1 MDIDEIRS
9 REFPV
14 TENLIYLHH
23 AGISPLPVRS
33 ARRGEAQIRK
43 AVEYGGHNP
52 QAFGE
57 IAQEARAAFASL
69 IGAEEDE
76 IAFVKCTS
84 EGLSFVAAGLPWRPG
99 DNVVTASC
107 EFPSNLYPWL
117 GLERRGVEV
126 RMVDPEE
133 GRLPPG
139 KIMAAADSKTRLVAL
154 SSVQFVTGF
163 RADLDRIGE
172 QCRSRGILLCVDAI
186 QSLGVIPMS
195 VRDTPVDFLAANGH
209 KWLMASEGLGCLYV
223 SKRVMDRLEPVEL
236 GWFSVR
242 SRFDFETIDF
252 TLDPTARRFEP
263 SPHSHIGLA
272 ILAESL
278 HLLQETGIE
287 SIRRRVFGLVD
298 HLAGRLDSSWKVLSP
313 MDEKERSG
321 IFTFCV
327 PGCDSKALVK
337 KLLDRGVV
345 TAPRGGG
352 IRVSPHFYNTPGDMD
367 AFLERLRDC
376 LAGR

>member
-1 MDIDEIRS
+1 
-9 REFPV
+9 
-14 TENLIYLHH
+14 
-23 AGISPLPVRS
+23 
-33 ARRGEAQIRK
+33 
-43 AVEYGGHNP
+43 
-52 QAFGE
+52 
-57 IAQEARAAFASL
+57 
-69 IGAEEDE
+69 
-76 IAFVKCTS
+76 
-84 EGLSFVAAGLPWRPG
+84 
-99 DNVVTASC
+99 
-107 EFPSNLYPWL
+107 
-117 GLERRGVEV
+117 
-126 RMVDPEE
+126 
-133 GRLPPG
+133 
-139 KIMAAADSKTRLVAL
+139 
-154 SSVQFVTGF
+154 
-163 RADLDRIGE
+163 
-172 QCRSRGILLCVDAI
+172 
-186 QSLGVIPMS
+186 
-195 VRDTPVDFLAANGH
+195 VDFLAANGH

-352 IRVSPHFYNTPGDMD
+352 IRVSPHFYNPPGDMD